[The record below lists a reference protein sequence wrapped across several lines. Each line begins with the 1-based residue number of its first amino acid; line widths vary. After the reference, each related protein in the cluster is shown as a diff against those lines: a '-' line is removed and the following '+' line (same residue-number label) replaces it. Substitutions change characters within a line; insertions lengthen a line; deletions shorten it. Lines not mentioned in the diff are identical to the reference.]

1 MRTRSYDND
10 PDRPDDPASPAPD
23 RFTIHDAQ
31 PGTPQTMGT
40 QAELDAFIRT
50 NTRRNAERAA
60 DWLKRE
66 GIEP

>member
-23 RFTIHDAQ
+23 RFTIHEAQ
-31 PGTPQTMGT
+31 AGTPQTIGT
-40 QAELDAFIRT
+40 AAELDAFQKLWT
-50 NTRRNAERAA
+50 HRNAERAA